1 MSRKQNKRYLMRKS
15 HLSKVTE
22 TEAVLPDIWM
32 PIPMT
37 AAAKSHFLTK
47 TLEETKNIMQAPE
60 ALP

>member
-1 MSRKQNKRYLMRKS
+1 MRKS
-15 HLSKVTE
+15 HLSKGTE